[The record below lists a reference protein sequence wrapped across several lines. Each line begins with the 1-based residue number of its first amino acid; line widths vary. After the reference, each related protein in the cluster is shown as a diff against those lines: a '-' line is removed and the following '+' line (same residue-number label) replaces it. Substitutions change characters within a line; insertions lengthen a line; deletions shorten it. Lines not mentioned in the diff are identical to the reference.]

1 MTSGMGARLCAMP
14 SFKSGRTPP
23 GTARK
28 DPASFPLGF
37 ASFPLRVASFRCVS
51 LHNHFVFFRF
61 QSSQLHLLHLL
72 IVRLL
77 QEAIIVQLQLQIGQ
91 TLLATVFLIFDA
103 IHAFDLIAQILVQ
116 LLLRRV
122 GIVSF
127 ALESLKAMLV
137 QRLKLSIKKC
147 FNNLWVGQGVFSDFH
162 ILVQHV
168 RQITPAQL
176 DPFA

>member
-1 MTSGMGARLCAMP
+1 MYI
-14 SFKSGRTPP
+14 
-23 GTARK
+23 
-28 DPASFPLGF
+28 
-37 ASFPLRVASFRCVS
+37 FRCVS
-51 LHNHFVFFRF
+51 LHNHFVFFLF

-72 IVRLL
+72 IVCLL

-122 GIVSF
+122 GIVAF

-137 QRLKLSIKKC
+137 QRHKLSINKM
-147 FNNLWVGQGVFSDFH
+147 F
-162 ILVQHV
+162 
-168 RQITPAQL
+168 
-176 DPFA
+176 